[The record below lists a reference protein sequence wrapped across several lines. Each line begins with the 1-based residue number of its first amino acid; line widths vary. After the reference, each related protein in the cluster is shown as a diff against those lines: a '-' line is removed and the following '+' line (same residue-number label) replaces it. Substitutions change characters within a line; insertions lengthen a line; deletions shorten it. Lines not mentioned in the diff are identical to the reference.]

1 MDEMRDEYEFA
12 GPGRPNPYSE
22 RLKKPV
28 TIRLD
33 EDTIAYF
40 KALAG
45 KTGIGYQ
52 ALINSFLTDCAR
64 CRVEPDLTWNPRLA

>member
-1 MDEMRDEYEFA
+1 MDDMRDEYEFT
-12 GPGRPNPYSE
+12 GLGRPNPYVD

-52 ALINSFLTDCAR
+52 TLINSFLADCAR
-64 CRVEPDLTWNPRLA
+64 RRIEPDLTWNPRVA